1 VWDEAETITTA
12 NGENRSAEAC
22 ESMPPPQAEASVE
35 PGLEEATLEEGT
47 HLVAVST
54 CPVE

>member
-12 NGENRSAEAC
+12 NRENRSAEAC
-22 ESMPPPQAEASVE
+22 ESTPPPQAEASVE